1 MRALFFI
8 FAQKTFSLRRILIM
22 ANIYSLFCFIFQ
34 NSRLSMN
41 FSAKTVVVIAIGAA
55 LYGIG
60 GLPMFGVPV
69 FANTTL
75 KPAMAVL
82 ALFSVLFGPIVG
94 FLVGFI
100 GHWVTD
106 LFAGWGVWLT
116 WVLGSGIV
124 GMVIGLFPMLT
135 KNRLQ
140 QGELPMKDFALFVV
154 LALAGNV
161 VGYGCSAF
169 LDTILYAEPFTK
181 VFTQLSIIAAGNTVL
196 IAVVGLLILKSVAKR
211 NKQSRNLTEA

>member
-1 MRALFFI
+1 
-8 FAQKTFSLRRILIM
+8 
-22 ANIYSLFCFIFQ
+22 
-34 NSRLSMN
+34 MN

-124 GMVIGLFPMLT
+124 GMVIGLFPMMT

-140 QGELPMKDFALFVV
+140 QGELPMKGFVLFVV

-181 VFTQLSIIAAGNTVL
+181 VFTQLSIIASGNTVL
-196 IAVVGLLILKSVAKR
+196 IAVVGFLILKAVAKR

>member
-1 MRALFFI
+1 M
-8 FAQKTFSLRRILIM
+8 
-22 ANIYSLFCFIFQ
+22 N
-34 NSRLSMN
+34 LSV
-41 FSAKTVVVIAIGAA
+41 KTVVVIAIGAA

-60 GLPMFGVPV
+60 GLPMFGIPV

-82 ALFSVLFGPIVG
+82 ALFSVLFGPLVG

-124 GMVIGLFPMLT
+124 GLIIGLFPKLT
-135 KNRLQ
+135 QGRLEKGQ
-140 QGELPMKDFALFVV
+140 FPMKDMALFVV
-154 LALAGNV
+154 LALVGNV
-161 VGYGCSAF
+161 VGYGVSAL
-169 LDTILYAEPFTK
+169 LDTVLYAEPFTK
-181 VFTQLSIIAAGNTVL
+181 VMTQLTIIAAGNTVL
-196 IAVVGLLILKSVAKR
+196 IGILGYILLTAYAKR
-211 NKQSRNLTEA
+211 KKQSSNLSEE

>member
-1 MRALFFI
+1 
-8 FAQKTFSLRRILIM
+8 
-22 ANIYSLFCFIFQ
+22 
-34 NSRLSMN
+34 MN

-116 WVLGSGIV
+116 WILGSGIV
-124 GMVIGLFPMLT
+124 GMVIGLFPMMT

-140 QGELPMKDFALFVV
+140 QGELPMKDFVLFVI

-196 IAVVGLLILKSVAKR
+196 IAVVGFLILKSVAKR

>member
-1 MRALFFI
+1 
-8 FAQKTFSLRRILIM
+8 
-22 ANIYSLFCFIFQ
+22 
-34 NSRLSMN
+34 MN
-41 FSAKTVVVIAIGAA
+41 LNAKTVVVIAIGDA

-100 GHWVTD
+100 GHWMTD

-124 GMVIGLFPMLT
+124 GLVIGLFPKVT
-135 KNRLQ
+135 NGRLAS
-140 QGELPMKDFALFVV
+140 GEFNSKDFTVFVV
-154 LALAGNV
+154 LALIGNV

-169 LDTILYAEPFTK
+169 LDTILYAEPFAK

-196 IAVVGLLILKSVAKR
+196 IAVVGYFILKSVAKR
-211 NKQSRNLTEA
+211 NQQSRNLTEE

>member
-1 MRALFFI
+1 MFFKD
-8 FAQKTFSLRRILIM
+8 FDKG
-22 ANIYSLFCFIFQ
+22 
-34 NSRLSMN
+34 LSMN
-41 FSAKTVVVIAIGAA
+41 LSAKTVVVIAIGAA

-60 GLPMFGVPV
+60 GLPMFGIPV

-82 ALFSVLFGPIVG
+82 ALFSVLFGPLVG

-124 GMVIGLFPMLT
+124 GLMLGFFPT
-135 KNRLQ
+135 ITQNRLSKGIFNFQ
-140 QGELPMKDFALFVV
+140 DFTLFVV
-154 LALAGNV
+154 LALVGNV
-161 VGYGCSAF
+161 VG
-169 LDTILYAEPFTK
+169 
-181 VFTQLSIIAAGNTVL
+181 
-196 IAVVGLLILKSVAKR
+196 
-211 NKQSRNLTEA
+211 

>member
-1 MRALFFI
+1 
-8 FAQKTFSLRRILIM
+8 
-22 ANIYSLFCFIFQ
+22 
-34 NSRLSMN
+34 MN
-41 FSAKTVVVIAIGAA
+41 LSAKTVVVIAIGAA

-60 GLPMFGVPV
+60 GLPMFGIPV

-106 LFAGWGVWLT
+106 LFAGWGVWFT
-116 WVLGSGIV
+116 WVLGSGVV
-124 GMVIGLFPMLT
+124 GLVIGLFPKLT
-135 KNRLQ
+135 KGRL
-140 QGELPMKDFALFVV
+140 GEGVFNSKDYVLFVV
-154 LALAGNV
+154 LALVGNV

-169 LDTILYAEPFTK
+169 LDTVLYAEPFTK
-181 VFTQLSIIAAGNTVL
+181 VFTQLTIIAAGNTVL
-196 IAVVGLLILKSVAKR
+196 IAIVGYFILKSVAKR
-211 NKQSRNLTEA
+211 NQQSSNLSEE

>member
-1 MRALFFI
+1 
-8 FAQKTFSLRRILIM
+8 
-22 ANIYSLFCFIFQ
+22 
-34 NSRLSMN
+34 MN

-124 GMVIGLFPMLT
+124 GMVIGLFPMMT

-140 QGELPMKDFALFVV
+140 QGELPMKDFVLFVI

>member
-1 MRALFFI
+1 
-8 FAQKTFSLRRILIM
+8 
-22 ANIYSLFCFIFQ
+22 
-34 NSRLSMN
+34 MN
-41 FSAKTVVVIAIGAA
+41 FTAKTVVVIAIGAA

-60 GLPMFGVPV
+60 GLPMFGIPV

-75 KPAMAVL
+75 KPAMAIL
-82 ALFSVLFGPIVG
+82 ALFSVLYGPIVG

-124 GMVIGLFPMLT
+124 GLLIGLFPMLT
-135 KNRLQ
+135 KGRIS
-140 QGELPMKDFALFVV
+140 QGLFETKDFVTFIVLTVV
-154 LALAGNV
+154 GNV

-169 LDTILYAEPFTK
+169 LDTVLYAEPFAK
-181 VFTQLSIIAAGNTVL
+181 VFTQLVIIAAGNTVL
-196 IAVVGLLILKSVAKR
+196 IAIVGYFILKSVAKR
-211 NKQSRNLTEA
+211 NQQSLNLKEE

>member
-1 MRALFFI
+1 
-8 FAQKTFSLRRILIM
+8 
-22 ANIYSLFCFIFQ
+22 
-34 NSRLSMN
+34 MN

-124 GMVIGLFPMLT
+124 GMVIGLFPMMT

-140 QGELPMKDFALFVV
+140 QGYLPMKDFVLFVV

-196 IAVVGLLILKSVAKR
+196 IAVVGFLILKSVAKR

>member
-1 MRALFFI
+1 
-8 FAQKTFSLRRILIM
+8 
-22 ANIYSLFCFIFQ
+22 
-34 NSRLSMN
+34 MN

-124 GMVIGLFPMLT
+124 GMVIGLFPMMT

-140 QGELPMKDFALFVV
+140 QGELPMKDFVLFVI

-196 IAVVGLLILKSVAKR
+196 IAAVGFLILKSVAKR

>member
-1 MRALFFI
+1 
-8 FAQKTFSLRRILIM
+8 
-22 ANIYSLFCFIFQ
+22 
-34 NSRLSMN
+34 MN

-124 GMVIGLFPMLT
+124 GMVIGLFPIVT

-140 QGELPMKDFALFVV
+140 QGELPMKDFVLFVI

-196 IAVVGLLILKSVAKR
+196 IAVVGFLILKSVAKR

>member
-1 MRALFFI
+1 
-8 FAQKTFSLRRILIM
+8 
-22 ANIYSLFCFIFQ
+22 
-34 NSRLSMN
+34 MN
-41 FSAKTVVVIAIGAA
+41 FTAKTVVVIAIGAA

-82 ALFSVLFGPIVG
+82 ALFSVLFGPVVG

-124 GMVIGLFPMLT
+124 GLIIGLFPILT
-135 KNRLQ
+135 KKRLEAGQ
-140 QGELPMKDFALFVV
+140 FDMKDFVTFVL
-154 LALAGNV
+154 LALVGNV

-196 IAVVGLLILKSVAKR
+196 IAIVGYFILKAVAKR
-211 NKQSRNLTEA
+211 NEQSSNLSED

>member
-1 MRALFFI
+1 
-8 FAQKTFSLRRILIM
+8 
-22 ANIYSLFCFIFQ
+22 
-34 NSRLSMN
+34 MN

-124 GMVIGLFPMLT
+124 GMVIGLFPIIT

-140 QGELPMKDFALFVV
+140 QGELPMKDFVLFVI

-161 VGYGCSAF
+161 VGYGCSAL

-196 IAVVGLLILKSVAKR
+196 IAVVGFLILKSVAKR

>member
-1 MRALFFI
+1 
-8 FAQKTFSLRRILIM
+8 
-22 ANIYSLFCFIFQ
+22 
-34 NSRLSMN
+34 MN
-41 FSAKTVVVIAIGAA
+41 FTAKTVVVIAIGAA

-60 GLPMFGVPV
+60 GLPMFGIPV

-106 LFAGWGVWLT
+106 LFAGWGVWIT

-124 GMVIGLFPMLT
+124 GLIIGLFPILT
-135 KNRLQ
+135 KRRLE
-140 QGELPMKDFALFVV
+140 QGQLPAKDIVLFCM
-154 LALAGNV
+154 LALVGNII
-161 VGYGCSAF
+161 GYGCSAF
-169 LDTILYAEPFTK
+169 LDAILYAEPFTK
-181 VFTQLSIIAAGNTVL
+181 VFTQLTIIASGNAVL
-196 IAVVGLLILKSVAKR
+196 ISVVGFFILKSVAKR
-211 NKQSRNLTEA
+211 KQQSQNLSEAE

>member
-1 MRALFFI
+1 
-8 FAQKTFSLRRILIM
+8 
-22 ANIYSLFCFIFQ
+22 
-34 NSRLSMN
+34 MN

-124 GMVIGLFPMLT
+124 GMVIGLFPMMT

-140 QGELPMKDFALFVV
+140 QGELPMKDFVLFVI
-154 LALAGNV
+154 LALAGNL

-196 IAVVGLLILKSVAKR
+196 IAVVGFLILKSVAKR

>member
-1 MRALFFI
+1 
-8 FAQKTFSLRRILIM
+8 
-22 ANIYSLFCFIFQ
+22 
-34 NSRLSMN
+34 MN

-124 GMVIGLFPMLT
+124 GMVIGLFPMMT

-140 QGELPMKDFALFVV
+140 QGEMPMKDFVLFVI

-196 IAVVGLLILKSVAKR
+196 IAVVGFLILKSVAKR

>member
-1 MRALFFI
+1 
-8 FAQKTFSLRRILIM
+8 
-22 ANIYSLFCFIFQ
+22 
-34 NSRLSMN
+34 MN
-41 FSAKTVVVIAIGAA
+41 FTAKTVVVIAIGAA

-60 GLPMFGVPV
+60 GLPMFGIPV

-106 LFAGWGVWLT
+106 LFAGWGVWIT

-124 GMVIGLFPMLT
+124 GLVIGLFPTLT
-135 KNRLQ
+135 KHRLE
-140 QGELPMKDFALFVV
+140 QGQLPNKDIALFAI
-154 LALAGNV
+154 LALVGNV
-161 VGYGCSAF
+161 IGYGCSAF

-181 VFTQLSIIAAGNTVL
+181 VFTQLTIIASGNAVL
-196 IAVVGLLILKSVAKR
+196 ISVVGFFILKSVAKR
-211 NKQSRNLTEA
+211 KQQSQNLSEAE

>member
-1 MRALFFI
+1 
-8 FAQKTFSLRRILIM
+8 
-22 ANIYSLFCFIFQ
+22 
-34 NSRLSMN
+34 MN
-41 FSAKTVVVIAIGAA
+41 LSAKTVVVIAIGAA

-60 GLPMFGVPV
+60 GLPMFGIPV

-82 ALFSVLFGPIVG
+82 ALFSVLFGPLVG

-106 LFAGWGVWLT
+106 LFSGWGVWLT

-124 GMVIGLFPMLT
+124 GLVIGLFPKLT
-135 KNRLQ
+135 NGRLEKGQ
-140 QGELPMKDFALFVV
+140 FSMKDMSIFVL
-154 LALAGNV
+154 LALIGNT
-161 VGYGCSAF
+161 VGYGVSAL

-181 VFTQLSIIAAGNTVL
+181 VMTQLTIIAAGNTVL
-196 IAVVGLLILKSVAKR
+196 IGIVGYILLTAFAKR
-211 NKQSRNLTEA
+211 KKQSRNLTEG

>member
-1 MRALFFI
+1 
-8 FAQKTFSLRRILIM
+8 
-22 ANIYSLFCFIFQ
+22 
-34 NSRLSMN
+34 MN

-124 GMVIGLFPMLT
+124 GMVIGLFPMMT

-140 QGELPMKDFALFVV
+140 QGELPMKDFVLFVI

-196 IAVVGLLILKSVAKR
+196 IAVVGFLILKSVAKR

>member
-1 MRALFFI
+1 
-8 FAQKTFSLRRILIM
+8 
-22 ANIYSLFCFIFQ
+22 
-34 NSRLSMN
+34 MN
-41 FSAKTVVVIAIGAA
+41 LSAKTVVVIAIGAA

-60 GLPMFGVPV
+60 GLPMFGIPV

-82 ALFSVLFGPIVG
+82 ALFSVLFGPLVG
-94 FLVGFI
+94 FLVGLI

-124 GMVIGLFPMLT
+124 GMVIGFFPRLT
-135 KNRLQ
+135 QNRISK
-140 QGELPMKDFALFVV
+140 GEFSLKDFSLFII
-154 LALAGNV
+154 LALIGNIA
-161 VGYGCSAF
+161 GYGCSAF
-169 LDTILYAEPFTK
+169 LDTVLYAEPFTK
-181 VFTQLSIIAAGNTVL
+181 VFTQLTIIAAGNTVL
-196 IAVVGLLILKSVAKR
+196 IAVVGYFILKSVAKR

>member
-1 MRALFFI
+1 
-8 FAQKTFSLRRILIM
+8 
-22 ANIYSLFCFIFQ
+22 
-34 NSRLSMN
+34 MN

-124 GMVIGLFPMLT
+124 GMIIGLFPMLT

-140 QGELPMKDFALFVV
+140 EGDLPVKDFALFVV

>member
-1 MRALFFI
+1 
-8 FAQKTFSLRRILIM
+8 
-22 ANIYSLFCFIFQ
+22 
-34 NSRLSMN
+34 MN

-124 GMVIGLFPMLT
+124 GMVIGLFPMMT

-140 QGELPMKDFALFVV
+140 QGELPMKDFVLFVA

-196 IAVVGLLILKSVAKR
+196 IAVVGFLILKSVAKR

>member
-1 MRALFFI
+1 
-8 FAQKTFSLRRILIM
+8 
-22 ANIYSLFCFIFQ
+22 
-34 NSRLSMN
+34 MN
-41 FSAKTVVVIAIGAA
+41 FTAKTVVVIAIGAA

-60 GLPMFGVPV
+60 GLPMFGIPV

-106 LFAGWGVWLT
+106 LFAGWGVWIT

-124 GMVIGLFPMLT
+124 GLIIGLFPILT
-135 KNRLQ
+135 KHRLE
-140 QGELPMKDFALFVV
+140 QGQLPTKDIVLFAV
-154 LALAGNV
+154 LALVGNV

-181 VFTQLSIIAAGNTVL
+181 VFTQLTIIASGNSVL
-196 IAVVGLLILKSVAKR
+196 ITLVGFFILKSVAKR
-211 NKQSRNLTEA
+211 KQQSQNLSEAE